1 MSKTQETLAK
11 TLPAVSGARPRAWFR
26 RKAFK
31 QAAEFYLFISP
42 WFIIFV
48 LFGLIPLFYG
58 LYLSFT
64 NYAGFNMDRLK
75 LIGLANYVKVFTD
88 NDAMYALGRTL
99 LITVI
104 NVPLSTA
111 LGLLLAILLN
121 QNVKNIGLYRTLF
134 FIPSI
139 IPVVAVGTMWRSLFT
154 KDGVVNDY
162 LIALGLKPVD
172 WLGYDYAMIPLFIML
187 LWGVGGGILIY
198 LAGLKGVSK
207 DLYEASAIDGA
218 TTSQRFFR
226 ITIPLVTPVLF
237 FQFIMNII
245 GSLQIFVQPILL
257 AANSNSLLSTPIRPN
272 YVYSVHAFQQIFA
285 FGRFGYGLALLWVLF
300 LMILILTVVIFSTS
314 RLWVFYEVDQEGK

>member
-1 MSKTQETLAK
+1 MSQLANPGTATALREK
-11 TLPAVSGARPRAWFR
+11 PKRFR
-26 RKAFK
+26 GKSFKEAF
-31 QAAEFYLFISP
+31 EFYVFISP
-42 WFIIFV
+42 WFIVFV
-48 LFGLIPLFYG
+48 LLGLIPLLYG

-64 NYAGFNMDRLK
+64 NYAGFNMDRL
-75 LIGLANYVKVFTD
+75 IFVGFDNYRKVFTD
-88 NDAMYALGRTL
+88 NDAMYSLGRTL

-104 NVPLSTA
+104 MVPLSTV
-111 LGLLLAILLN
+111 LGFLLAVLLN
-121 QNVKNIGLYRTLF
+121 QNIKNIGIYRTLF

-139 IPVVAVGTMWRSLFT
+139 IPVVAVGTMWRSLFVD
-154 KDGVVNDY
+154 DGVVNNLLVDM
-162 LIALGLKPVD
+162 GLQPVD
-172 WLGYDYAMIPLFIML
+172 WLGYDYAIVPLLIML

-207 DLYEASAIDGA
+207 DLYEAAAIDGA
-218 TTSQRFFR
+218 TTIQRFAR

-237 FQFIMNII
+237 FQFIMSII

-300 LMILILTVVIFSTS
+300 IMILILTVVVFSTS
-314 RLWVFYEVDQEGK
+314 KLWVFYEVDQEGK

>member
-1 MSKTQETLAK
+1 MSPLAN
-11 TLPAVSGARPRAWFR
+11 SGTVTALSPKRTRLFR
-26 RKAFK
+26 KKSVKEAL
-31 QAAEFYLFISP
+31 EFYVFISP
-42 WFIIFV
+42 WFVVFV
-48 LFGLIPLFYG
+48 LLGLIPLLYG

-75 LIGLANYVKVFTD
+75 FVGFANYHKVFTD

-99 LITVI
+99 FFTAIM
-104 NVPLSTA
+104 VPLSTV
-111 LGLLLAILLN
+111 LGFLLAVLLN
-121 QNVKNIGLYRTLF
+121 QNIKRIGIYRTLF

-139 IPVVAVGTMWRSLFT
+139 IPVVAVGTMWRSLFV
-154 KDGVVNDY
+154 DEGVVNNA
-162 LIALGLKPVD
+162 LISLGLEPVD
-172 WLGYDYAMIPLFIML
+172 WLGYDYAIYPLLIML

-207 DLYEASAIDGA
+207 DLYEAAAIDGA
-218 TTSQRFFR
+218 TTFQRFAR

-237 FQFIMNII
+237 FQFIMSII

-300 LMILILTVVIFSTS
+300 LMILVMTVVVFSTS
-314 RLWVFYEVDQEGK
+314 KMWVFYEVDQEGK

>member
-1 MSKTQETLAK
+1 MS
-11 TLPAVSGARPRAWFR
+11 R
-26 RKAFK
+26 RSIKA
-31 QAAEFYLFISP
+31 ALEFYAFISP
-42 WFIIFV
+42 WFIVFV
-48 LFGLIPLFYG
+48 LLGLLPLFYG

-64 NYAGFNMDRLK
+64 NYAGFNMDNLK
-75 LIGLANYVKVFTD
+75 FIGLDNYVKVFTD

-99 LITVI
+99 LITLI

-111 LGLLLAILLN
+111 IGLLLAMLLN
-121 QNVKNIGLYRTLF
+121 QNVRYIGIYRTLF

-154 KDGVVNDY
+154 KDGVINDY
-162 LIALGLKPVD
+162 LIQMGLQPVD
-172 WLGYDYAMIPLFIML
+172 WLGYDYAMLPLFIML

-198 LAGLKGVSK
+198 LAGLKAVSK
-207 DLYEASAIDGA
+207 DLYEAAAIDGA
-218 TTSQRFFR
+218 TTFQRFVK

-245 GSLQIFVQPILL
+245 GSLQIFVQPVLL

-285 FGRFGYGLALLWVLF
+285 YNRFGYGLALLWVLF
-300 LMILILTVVIFSTS
+300 LMILLLTIVIFTTS
-314 RLWVFYEVDQEGK
+314 KLWVFYEVDQEGK